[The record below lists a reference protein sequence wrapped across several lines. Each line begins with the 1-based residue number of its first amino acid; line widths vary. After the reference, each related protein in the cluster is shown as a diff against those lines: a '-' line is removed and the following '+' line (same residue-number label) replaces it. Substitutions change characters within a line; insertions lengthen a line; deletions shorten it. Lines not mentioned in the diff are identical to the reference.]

1 MGRDNNIM
9 GISGLSGQLLLQQ
22 KDFTEQYARVFTEL
36 RETMELLDVT
46 LACEDDSLDA
56 HKVVLSASSVFFRK
70 VLSKT
75 NQKHP
80 FIYLKGIQ
88 FDDLKDILDF
98 IYSGEVQIPAENID
112 RFLQAAR
119 ELEIKGLAKNEVRE
133 NTQKHMDEDEVLKKE
148 NIFIKDMDELDGQDE
163 NNCQENSE
171 NDDSKDEECH
181 VDEETKTKIEKEIVN
196 HMEIIFLEGVKAF
209 RCKVCAK
216 ICKKKANTSDHIE
229 KHLDQTFPCMFC
241 NRILKTRTALTKHII
256 YSDHI
261 EESLDET
268 SSSFKCRFCNK
279 LMKTKTAL
287 NKHIIYNHATKRED
301 ALELKEENL
310 NTFV

>member
-1 MGRDNNIM
+1 MVM
-9 GISGLSGQLLLQQ
+9 SGLSGQLLLQQ
-22 KDFTEQYARVFTEL
+22 KDFTLQYAGVFTEL

-56 HKVVLSASSVFFRK
+56 HKVVLSASSIFFRK

-75 NQKHP
+75 NQNHP
-80 FIYLKGIQ
+80 FIYLKGVN
-88 FDDLKDILDF
+88 FNDLKDIIDF

-119 ELEIKGLAKNEVRE
+119 ELQIKGLAKDDVKESKPRDFEKEIKTENLVEKNRNE
-133 NTQKHMDEDEVLKKE
+133 
-148 NIFIKDMDELDGQDE
+148 QDE
-163 NNCQENSE
+163 EEEKYFQENFE
-171 NDDSKDEECH
+171 NDDNKDDECH

-196 HMEIIFLEGVKAF
+196 HMEVIFLEGVKAF

-216 ICKKKANTSDHIE
+216 ICKKKANASDHIE

-261 EESLDET
+261 EASLDET
-268 SSSFKCRFCNK
+268 SSSFNCSFCYK

-287 NKHIIYNHATKRED
+287 SKHIIYNHATKRED
-301 ALELKEENL
+301 ANELMEENL
-310 NTFV
+310 NVFG